1 MLGKTTVVWNNAEA
15 NVIFIAKEKK
25 LMMHEQPRKP
35 TPATQAMRERMKSD
49 GVSPA
54 RYVAEQLLR
63 GKKVPDMSEWIALA
77 ACGSQGAFNFDL
89 DIPSPDA
96 DKPEYSRKA
105 DIARRAQFAKQ
116 VCSMCSAQ
124 YECLASQLGRGQD
137 DDSLIVGG
145 TTKRQREAARRWAGQ
160 VKQPKISDNL

>member
-1 MLGKTTVVWNNAEA
+1 MQKPT
-15 NVIFIAKEKK
+15 FCIAKEKK
-25 LMMHEQPRKP
+25 LMTREQPRKP
-35 TPATQAMRERMKSD
+35 TPATLAMREKMKSD

-63 GKKVPDMSEWIALA
+63 GEKVPDISEWIALA

-124 YECLASQLGRGQD
+124 YECLASQLGRTMRGEQD

-160 VKQPKISDNL
+160 VKKAQASDGL

>member
-1 MLGKTTVVWNNAEA
+1 M
-15 NVIFIAKEKK
+15 FCIAKEKK
-25 LMMHEQPRKP
+25 LMTREQPRKP
-35 TPATQAMRERMKSD
+35 TPATLAMREQIKN

-63 GKKVPDMSEWIALA
+63 GEKVPDMSEWVALA
-77 ACGSQGAFNFDL
+77 ACGSKGAFNFDL

-96 DKPEYSRKA
+96 SKPEYSRKA
-105 DIARRAQFAKQ
+105 DIAWRVQFAKQ
-116 VCSMCSAQ
+116 VCGMCSVQ
-124 YECLASQLGRGQD
+124 QQCLASWLDRTMRGEQD

-160 VKQPKISDNL
+160 VKKAQISDNL

>member
-1 MLGKTTVVWNNAEA
+1 MTR
-15 NVIFIAKEKK
+15 
-25 LMMHEQPRKP
+25 EQSRKP
-35 TPATQAMRERMKSD
+35 TPATLAMRERMKSD

-63 GKKVPDMSEWIALA
+63 GEKVPDMSEWVALA
-77 ACGSQGAFNFDL
+77 ACGSKGAFNFDL

-96 DKPEYSRKA
+96 SRPEYSRKA
-105 DIARRAQFAKQ
+105 DIAWRVQFAKQ
-116 VCSMCSAQ
+116 VCGMCSVQ
-124 YECLASQLGRGQD
+124 QQCLASWLDRTMRGEQD

-160 VKQPKISDNL
+160 VKKAQISDNL

>member
-1 MLGKTTVVWNNAEA
+1 MTR
-15 NVIFIAKEKK
+15 
-25 LMMHEQPRKP
+25 EQPRKP
-35 TPATQAMRERMKSD
+35 TPATLAMRERMKSD

-63 GKKVPDMSEWIALA
+63 GEKVPDMSEWVALA

-96 DKPEYSRKA
+96 SKPEYSRKA
-105 DIARRAQFAKQ
+105 DIAWRVQFAKQ
-116 VCSMCSAQ
+116 VCGMCSVQ
-124 YECLASQLGRGQD
+124 QQCLASWLGRTMRGGQD

-160 VKQPKISDNL
+160 VKKAQISDNL

>member
-1 MLGKTTVVWNNAEA
+1 MTR
-15 NVIFIAKEKK
+15 
-25 LMMHEQPRKP
+25 EQPRKP
-35 TPATQAMRERMKSD
+35 TPATLAMRERMKSD

-77 ACGSQGAFNFDL
+77 ACGSKGPFYFDL
-89 DIPSPDA
+89 DVPSPDA
-96 DKPEYSRKA
+96 NKPEYSRKA

-124 YECLASQLGRGQD
+124 YECLASQLGRTMRGEQD
-137 DDSLIVGG
+137 DDSLIAGG
-145 TTKRQREAARRWAGQ
+145 TTNQQRKAARRWAGQ
-160 VKQPKISDNL
+160 AKKAQASDGL

>member
-1 MLGKTTVVWNNAEA
+1 MQKLM
-15 NVIFIAKEKK
+15 FCIAKEKK
-25 LMMHEQPRKP
+25 LMTREQPRKP
-35 TPATQAMRERMKSD
+35 TPATLAMREQIKN

-63 GKKVPDMSEWIALA
+63 GEKVPDVSEWVALA
-77 ACGSQGAFNFDL
+77 ACGSKGAFNFDL

-96 DKPEYSRKA
+96 SKPEYSRKA
-105 DIARRAQFAKQ
+105 DIAWRVQFAKQ
-116 VCSMCSAQ
+116 VCGMCSVQ
-124 YECLASQLGRGQD
+124 QQCLASWLDRTMRGEQD

-160 VKQPKISDNL
+160 VKKAQISDNL

>member
-1 MLGKTTVVWNNAEA
+1 MTR
-15 NVIFIAKEKK
+15 
-25 LMMHEQPRKP
+25 EQRTNP
-35 TPATQAMRERMKSD
+35 TQATQAMREKMKSD

-63 GKKVPDMSEWIALA
+63 GEKVPDISEWVSLA
-77 ACGSQGAFNFDL
+77 ACGSKGPFYFDL
-89 DIPSPDA
+89 DVPSPDA
-96 DKPEYSRKA
+96 NKPEYSRKA

-124 YECLASQLGRGQD
+124 YECLASQLGRTMRGEQD
-137 DDSLIVGG
+137 DDNLVVGG

-160 VKQPKISDNL
+160 VKKAQASDGL

>member
-1 MLGKTTVVWNNAEA
+1 MQKPT
-15 NVIFIAKEKK
+15 FCIAKEKK
-25 LMMHEQPRKP
+25 LMTREQPRKP
-35 TPATQAMRERMKSD
+35 TPATLAMRERMKSD

-63 GKKVPDMSEWIALA
+63 GEKVPDMSEWIALA

-96 DKPEYSRKA
+96 NKPEYSRKV
-105 DIARRAQFAKQ
+105 DIARRVQFAKQ

-160 VKQPKISDNL
+160 VKKPKISDNL